1 MSKKTKIL
9 GPILLVSAAMIWGLS
24 FVAQKQG
31 MEFVEGFTFNGI
43 RSLIGGIVMLP
54 IILFRSLN
62 NPVKLPPAEKK
73 ASLKENLK
81 GILIVGGMLCIG
93 SNLQQ
98 FAFGYIEP
106 GKVGFITALYML
118 LVPLISF
125 ILYKK
130 KQPFTTW
137 IGVILGVGGLYMI
150 CMGGSSSFS
159 LGKGELLALLC
170 SIAFALHIIVIDK
183 YAATIDCIVLSCGQY
198 MVTGVISCILMFIF
212 EKPDIGNIMHAAVPI
227 LYAGIMSCSCAFT
240 FQIIGQK
247 YTEPT
252 LASML
257 LCLESVFSVIFS
269 FLILGERMTA
279 VEYIGCAVMFTAIII
294 AQLPAKKK
302 AP

>member
-43 RSLIGGIVMLP
+43 RSLIGGIVLLP
-54 IILFRSLN
+54 IILFRSLK

-269 FLILGERMTA
+269 FLILGERMTT

>member
-43 RSLIGGIVMLP
+43 RSLIGGIVLLP

-269 FLILGERMTA
+269 FLILGERMTT